1 MSKKAYLKQL
11 WQWIQTIFTIR
22 DIVSAIIWIVSF
34 VISGGSYIAIS
45 SSLVRSIPIAVILF
59 LVLVSIGQLT
69 WSNIKMKRQ
78 QRIDLYKAVCERIQI
93 ENKVAREA
101 STKSWQ
107 DYIPYFKDHPSFVK
121 IKEEQGKQE
130 AVIEM
135 LIANR
140 QSPIFD
146 DMLSNSEEYGRVN
159 DDIEKIRQNMNQP
172 TYDKLVSLFM
182 KLVKINNNFI
192 AISLLV
198 SKYREP
204 TDSYRLIK
212 KTIVENEE
220 RIEEVHRDIRMMAN
234 SYIQPLIEFR

>member
-1 MSKKAYLKQL
+1 
-11 WQWIQTIFTIR
+11 
-22 DIVSAIIWIVSF
+22 
-34 VISGGSYIAIS
+34 
-45 SSLVRSIPIAVILF
+45 
-59 LVLVSIGQLT
+59 
-69 WSNIKMKRQ
+69 MKRQ

-93 ENKVAREA
+93 ENKIAEKA

-107 DYIPYFKDHPSFVK
+107 DYLPYFKDHPSFVK
-121 IKEEQGKQE
+121 IKEERGEQE

-135 LIANR
+135 LLANR

-146 DMLSNSEEYGRVN
+146 SLLSNSREYRRVN

-182 KLVKINNNFI
+182 KLVTINKHFI

-198 SKYREP
+198 SKHREP

-212 KTIVENEE
+212 KSIAEGEE
-220 RIEEVHRDIRMMAN
+220 RIEEVHRDIRMMAYA
-234 SYIQPLIEFR
+234 YIQPLIEFR